1 MSGSLLFSSPCK
13 MLPPQGFQWQEGSEW
28 VVDKDGPW
36 QEPYLGIGK
45 CIMS

>member
-1 MSGSLLFSSPCK
+1 MSGSLLFPSPCK
-13 MLPPQGFQWQEGSEW
+13 MLPPPGFQWQEGSEW